1 MIITQNEKTIKSSA
15 RVKRVYSLVVAFI
28 CAIISTYELID
39 FNPPTANEATLN
51 IPSLI
56 SLSTESSMLAYLG
69 LITIFICFY
78 FIRKSDKVLNK
89 KSIVEYDIDDSERGK
104 HIRASR
110 EEALV
115 ILESG
120 DYQGAFSC
128 MCTELSKNSETKEHE
143 FIGLCLSQ
151 LIDGSLNSVEKM
163 RCCLNQFK

>member
-56 SLSTESSMLAYLG
+56 SLSTESSMLAYLA

-89 KSIVEYDIDDSERGK
+89 KSIVEYEIDDS
-104 HIRASR
+104 
-110 EEALV
+110 
-115 ILESG
+115 
-120 DYQGAFSC
+120 
-128 MCTELSKNSETKEHE
+128 
-143 FIGLCLSQ
+143 
-151 LIDGSLNSVEKM
+151 
-163 RCCLNQFK
+163 